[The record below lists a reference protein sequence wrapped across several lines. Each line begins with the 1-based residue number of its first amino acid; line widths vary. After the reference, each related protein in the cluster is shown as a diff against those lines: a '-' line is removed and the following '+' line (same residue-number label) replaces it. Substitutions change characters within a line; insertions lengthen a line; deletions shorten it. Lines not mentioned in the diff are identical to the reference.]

1 MAGRPSLRIGQHGK
15 IAPMINDIRSGEADC
30 APWQPEASALRL
42 QAAELAREIE
52 TLEAND
58 GG

>member
-1 MAGRPSLRIGQHGK
+1 
-15 IAPMINDIRSGEADC
+15 MINDMRSREADC
-30 APWQPEASALRL
+30 APWQPTLSRTTRAMKKAAQEASALRL